1 MANLN
6 IVAISGR
13 LTKDVEIRTTST
25 GTEVANATLAV
36 NGYKEDDTSFFD
48 VVFFGKAAEVVSKY
62 SGKGQL
68 LTVSGRLQQRSWDD
82 KETGKK
88 RSVVEIVAS
97 EVQLP
102 PKGESQSKPKDV
114 VLEDID
120 DKPID
125 LRDVNIP
132 F

>member
-6 IVAISGR
+6 IIAISGR
-13 LTKDVEIRTTST
+13 LTKDVELRTTSS

-68 LTVSGRLQQRSWDD
+68 LTVSGRLQQRTWEKD
-82 KETGKK
+82 GQK

-102 PKGESQSKPKDV
+102 PKGEAQSQPKDV

-120 DKPID
+120 DKPVD
-125 LRDVNIP
+125 LSEISIP

>member
-6 IVAISGR
+6 IVGISGR
-13 LTKDVEIRTTST
+13 LTKDVELRTTST

-68 LTVSGRLQQRSWDD
+68 LTVSGRLQQRSWEKD
-82 KETGKK
+82 GQK

-102 PKGESQSKPKDV
+102 PKGEAQGQPKDV

-120 DKPID
+120 DKRID
-125 LRDVNIP
+125 LSDVDIP